1 MFTNLAIERGP
12 HIVGPLVTFG
22 DLSDRLF
29 SDSES
34 SQALL
39 DQRALSLRVRRRS
52 GPLRFQAAETS
63 GVVVNIAIIIP
74 WENHRKTIGK

>member
-1 MFTNLAIERGP
+1 MFTNLAIVWGP
-12 HIVGPLVTFG
+12 HIVGLGDENG

-29 SDSES
+29 ETTPKAV

-52 GPLRFQAAETS
+52 GLDIEGTMARNQWCS
-63 GVVVNIAIIIP
+63 RI
-74 WENHRKTIGK
+74 